1 MTTKNYINISEHD
14 IISLF
19 VFFNNFLSS
28 YFFFIS
34 AVTEWM
40 PRWEKNG
47 WKTSKNTDVLN
58 KDKMIRLNAVCQKI
72 EVKWV
77 ETSNILTLSSILC
90 HQVIFFE
97 KNNS

>member
-1 MTTKNYINISEHD
+1 MI
-14 IISLF
+14 LF
-19 VFFNNFLSS
+19 LCLFFSTIFCHFI
-28 YFFFIS
+28 FFFIS

-77 ETSNILTLSSILC
+77 ET
-90 HQVIFFE
+90 F
-97 KNNS
+97 